1 MGYLIPQ
8 RDWAL
13 TQKKNFLTISAGFLL
28 IFLCNSISPSSF
40 VIWFQLR
47 TFLRDLL
54 LSFFFLHPVWDWIC
68 NGCKRECKMRIE
80 RPQSSLFW
88 STAHVDI
95 CISEL
100 YCTNQTVP
108 RFEGIA
114 AMIFS
119 MGPLSITKLSYQC
132 FCVMAQLSHQC
143 FCITA
148 HNLWAMVRKDKVSN
162 MHEFLSL
169 VQLGI
174 MHKTKVQFFIVNLV
188 KVHTHKKRVREGSWP
203 KNAEQQTKLCFWYVG
218 KTGSLKTFSEA
229 EISRL
234 SNSLTFPDN
243 CSSLP
248 FILSLIAKAG
258 FLVIEWLGWN
268 N

>member
-13 TQKKNFLTISAGFLL
+13 TQKKKFLTISAGFLL

-68 NGCKRECKMRIE
+68 NGCKREGKMRIE

-148 HNLWAMVRKDKVSN
+148 HNLWAMIRKDKVSN
-162 MHEFLSL
+162 MHEFCEPRTAWDYAQSQSP
-169 VQLGI
+169 VFHCEFSQST
-174 MHKTKVQFFIVNLV
+174 HTKKKESG
-188 KVHTHKKRVREGSWP
+188 KVVDQKMQKNKQNSASGMWGRLAAWKRFP
-203 KNAEQQTKLCFWYVG
+203 KQRSPDC
-218 KTGSLKTFSEA
+218 
-229 EISRL
+229 
-234 SNSLTFPDN
+234 LT
-243 CSSLP
+243 
-248 FILSLIAKAG
+248 A
-258 FLVIEWLGWN
+258 
-268 N
+268 